1 MVKKILIA
9 NRGEIAIRII
19 RAAKELGIKTVAV
32 YSEADKDCL
41 HTQLA
46 DEKICIGPAPA
57 NDSYLSIPN
66 IIAACEA
73 TNADAVHPG
82 YGFLAENPYF
92 SEVCESCNITFIG
105 PPKDAIRKMGDK
117 ILAKQI
123 AKKAGVP
130 VVPGIEEPISEIDIE
145 KPEFLR
151 NVRKIGYPVI
161 VKAALGGGGKGMRIV
176 TSEDGLKTALLTAME
191 ESKKAFGSDKVY
203 IEKYIEEPKHIEI
216 QVLGDK
222 KGNIVYFLERDCSI
236 QRRHQKL
243 IEESPCIK
251 VDNHLR
257 KKLGRSAVKLCE
269 EIGYYSA
276 GTVEFIMDKKGEF
289 YFIEMNTRIQVE
301 HPVTE
306 MISGI
311 KGKIG
316 IDLIREQILIALG
329 EKLKFSSDDIEIC
342 GHAIECRINA
352 EDPDKDFLPS
362 AGKIESVYFPG
373 GNGVRIDTHI
383 YAGYNIPPFY
393 DSLIA
398 KLIVCSSDRKKSIL
412 KMLRALDEFR
422 IKGIKTTIPFHK
434 KVLQTQA
441 FQEGDVT
448 TYFLQKYI
456 YEQQE

>member
-1 MVKKILIA
+1 MIKKLLIA
-9 NRGEIAIRII
+9 NRGEIAVRII

-41 HTQLA
+41 HTILA
-46 DEKICIGPAPA
+46 DEKICIGPASA
-57 NDSYLSIPN
+57 TESYLSIPN
-66 IIAACEA
+66 IISACEV
-73 TNADAVHPG
+73 TKSDAVHPG
-82 YGFLAENPYF
+82 YGFLAENAYF
-92 SEVCESCNITFIG
+92 AEICETCGITFVG
-105 PPKDAIRKMGDK
+105 PSKDSIEKMGDK
-117 ILAKQI
+117 ILAKTI

-130 VVPGIEEPISEIDIE
+130 VLPGIEENITN
-145 KPEFLR
+145 PEDPA
-151 NVRKIGYPVI
+151 VVKEVKKIGFPVI

-176 TSEDGLKTALLTAME
+176 TSEEGLKIALLTAME

-203 IEKYIEEPKHIEI
+203 IEKYIEEPKHVEI
-216 QVLGDK
+216 QILADK
-222 KGNIVYFLERDCSI
+222 KGNVVYFPERDCSI

-251 VDNHLR
+251 IDERLR
-257 KKLGRSAVKLCE
+257 RRLGRAAVKLVE

-276 GTVEFIMDKKGEF
+276 GTVEFIMDKNGEF

-306 MISGI
+306 LVTGI
-311 KGKIG
+311 KHKSGL
-316 IDLIREQILIALG
+316 DLVKEQILIASG
-329 EKLKFSSDDIEIC
+329 EKLKFTSDDISIL

-362 AGKIESVYFPG
+362 PGKIENVIFSG

-383 YAGYNIPPFY
+383 YNGYTIPPFY

-398 KLIVCSSDRKKSIL
+398 KLVVIANNRPNAIS
-412 KMLRALDEFR
+412 KMLRALDEFK
-422 IKGIKTTIPFHK
+422 ITGIKTTIPFHK

-441 FQEGDVT
+441 FCEGNVT
-448 TYFLQKYI
+448 TNFLQRYI
-456 YEQQE
+456 YEQQ